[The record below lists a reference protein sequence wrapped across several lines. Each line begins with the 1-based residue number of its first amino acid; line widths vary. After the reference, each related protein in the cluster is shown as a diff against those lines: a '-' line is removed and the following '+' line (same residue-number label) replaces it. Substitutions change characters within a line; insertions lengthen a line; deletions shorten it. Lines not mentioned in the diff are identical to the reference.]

1 MDREAPEIIMT
12 KIRDLY
18 ISKLKELRVANHF
31 RQTIMLVVSIR
42 RSPLKVQMEGE
53 LSQAVQ
59 KFSQR
64 RIAALRLRMLILVLH
79 SPKAVV
85 SGPISFS
92 HSPRVFNSKTLLGR
106 LLSNKTWY

>member
-18 ISKLKELRVANHF
+18 ISKLKELRVGNHF
-31 RQTIMLVVSIR
+31 RQTIMLVASIR

-64 RIAALRLRMLILVLH
+64 RIAALRLRMLIRVLH

-92 HSPRVFNSKTLLGR
+92 HSPRAFNSKTL
-106 LLSNKTWY
+106 